1 MYTKSHRRISNS
13 TPFNSVTSSSRV
25 SLDPHTVLPGATRDA
40 ALPFLEVRRVSK
52 RFGATLAL
60 DDVGMTFFPGKIH
73 CVLGENGAGKST
85 LGKIIGGVHASD
97 AGTIAIEGHEI
108 TLGTVN
114 RARRL
119 GIAVVFQ
126 ELSLAPDLSVRAN
139 LLLGIEPRKHPFAR
153 LRRKW
158 ERERVL
164 AVLERLQV
172 RVDPEDRVGDL
183 PVAMQQLL
191 EVAKVLVRHPRMI
204 VLDEPTA
211 MLNEADKH
219 NLYAVLSN
227 LRAEGTT
234 IALIT
239 HHLEDV
245 EAVADHVSIMR
256 DGRVVDSFAVSGAGD
271 SKMIAEKLSGVR
283 PAHSRDPAKQPARE
297 APFLSIEGLCDRA
310 GRPAP
315 LEVRRGEII
324 GLYGVVGCGVEKVV
338 NALAGLRPVS
348 GIHVAI
354 DGCPRV
360 IGTPAQAR
368 QLGIAYLPTGRA
380 SNGIF
385 PTRSIRENLN
395 VSLLSHYSQAGLIFR
410 RREAAGAR
418 RQLAASA
425 VKYADV
431 EDDIVHLSGGNQQK
445 VLVTRVLRTGSRLL
459 ILEDPTAG
467 IDIEAKR
474 EIQEAIRARAA
485 DGVAILLLSSDLP
498 ETIDLVDTLFTL
510 YAGKVVSRYLSPQLR
525 DKAAIVADVIG
536 QHSAAGA
543 ADAGP
548 DVRHESSFAVPGA
561 G

>member
-1 MYTKSHRRISNS
+1 
-13 TPFNSVTSSSRV
+13 V
-25 SLDPHTVLPGATRDA
+25 SLDPHTTLPGATRNA
-40 ALPFLEVRRVSK
+40 VFPFLEVSRLTK

-60 DDVGMTFFPGKIH
+60 DGVGMTFFPGKIH

-85 LGKIIGGVHASD
+85 LGKIIGGIHSSD
-97 AGTIAIEGHEI
+97 AGTISIEGQEVI
-108 TLGTVN
+108 LGTVH

-139 LLLGIEPRKHPFAR
+139 LLLGVEPHGHPFAR

-158 ERERVL
+158 EHERVL
-164 AVLERLQV
+164 AVLERLKV
-172 RVDPEDRVGDL
+172 RVDTEDRVGQL
-183 PVAMQQLL
+183 SVATQQLL
-191 EVAKVLVRHPRMI
+191 EVAKALIRHPRMI

-211 MLNEADKH
+211 MLSEAEKH
-219 NLYAVLSN
+219 SLYAVLST

-256 DGRVVDSFAVSGAGD
+256 DGRVVDSFAVSGASD

-283 PAHSRDPAKQPARE
+283 PAHPRDFAKQPAPE
-297 APFLSIEGLCDRA
+297 APFLRIDGLRDRA

-315 LEVRRGEII
+315 LDMRRGEIV
-324 GLYGVVGCGVEKVV
+324 GLYGVVGCGAEHVV
-338 NALAGLRPVS
+338 NALVGLRPAS
-348 GIHVAI
+348 EIHVTI
-354 DGCPRV
+354 DGHRRV
-360 IGTPAQAR
+360 VETPVHAR
-368 QLGIAYLPTGRA
+368 QLGISYLPTGRA

-395 VSLLSHYSQAGLIFR
+395 VSLLSHCSRAGLIFR
-410 RREAAGAR
+410 RREAADTR
-418 RQLAASA
+418 LQLAASA
-425 VKYADV
+425 VKYADI
-431 EDDIVHLSGGNQQK
+431 EDEIVHLSGGNQQK
-445 VLVTRVLRTGSRLL
+445 VLVARTLRAGTRIL

-474 EIQEAIRARAA
+474 QIQEAIRARAA
-485 DGVAILLLSSDLP
+485 DGVAVMLVSSDLP
-498 ETIDLVDTLFTL
+498 ETIELVDTLFTL
-510 YAGKVVSRYLSPQLR
+510 YAGTVVSRYSSPQPYE
-525 DKAAIVADVIG
+525 KAAIVADVIG
-536 QHSAAGA
+536 QHSPACGLATRA
-543 ADAGP
+543 S
-548 DVRHESSFAVPGA
+548 HEPSFAIPGA